1 MIDQQNQDATPDNAV
16 DTEIKPGMLIEATE
30 GDLGEADLSKP
41 RVTDV
46 KYDKDGQL
54 EKIVIQKGVLF
65 KKTLEIPA
73 DRIEGVEQ
81 TKDQPP
87 RVMIQTDNL
96 EVEALTPVG
105 QEQLATK
112 DQLAQEKENLAKE
125 GTTSQGKSDPL
136 DAVQTALPTARGMVE
151 AKAKKEHQTAEA
163 RHSKRT
169 AQIPPDLFFKIGNN
183 VENKNS
189 GHWLK
194 KIGPGFLAGM
204 AGNDSSAV
212 TSYMVTGS
220 RTGFSQLWL
229 ILLTTPL
236 LQAVQFG
243 CAKIGRVTQKGLSEL
258 LREHY
263 TRWVAW
269 PASLALIVAN
279 IALIA
284 ADLLA
289 IGTGFELITGLSF
302 IWFIVP
308 VALVLWYITVYQ
320 SYDRFEKVFICMSFA
335 FVAFFLMAFL
345 AGPNWGE
352 VLSNT
357 FSPRFDFSF
366 QGISTSVAVL
376 GATLTPYQFFWQ
388 VQGET
393 EVQRDGSTDQK
404 IKNASVDIASGVI
417 SGNLIAYSI
426 IVTTAATAFVQ
437 HKEINTAA
445 DAANLLE
452 PLIGVFSKYL
462 VGIGLI
468 GAGMIAIPVLLAST
482 SYAVAGSFGWPSSLS
497 KKPWQNEGFYLILTV
512 ALLASLVV
520 AFLGFEP
527 LQLMFLANILA
538 GLLAPILLVFI
549 LFVGN
554 NARIMGR
561 HRFRFPTNLG
571 IGLGAFILFSGAGL
585 LLFGLLN
592 GSQ

>member
-1 MIDQQNQDATPDNAV
+1 MDQKQNSKPDGTANH
-16 DTEIKPGMLIEATE
+16 EIEPGMLVEAIE

-41 RVTDV
+41 KVTEV
-46 KYDKDGQL
+46 KHDEAGNLDKI
-54 EKIVIQKGVLF
+54 IVQKGVLF
-65 KKTLEIPA
+65 NKTLEIPA

-81 TKDQPP
+81 NGSEPAK
-87 RVMIQTDNL
+87 VKLQTNHA
-96 EVEALTPVG
+96 EVEALTPTG
-105 QEQLATK
+105 AEQLESK
-112 DQLAQEKENLAKE
+112 DRISRQTE
-125 GTTSQGKSDPL
+125 GTAPEEGHQDPL
-136 DAVQTALPTARGMVE
+136 DKVQTVLPTARGLEENE
-151 AKAKKEHQTAEA
+151 AAIDQEKETGGQANPGRNSSYPA
-163 RHSKRT
+163 RATGKSEPGVDNPR
-169 AQIPPDLFFKIGNN
+169 P
-183 VENKNS
+183 ENF
-189 GHWLK
+189 LK

-220 RTGFSQLWL
+220 RTGYSQLWL
-229 ILLTTPL
+229 VLLTTPI

-243 CAKIGRVTQKGLSEL
+243 CAKIGRITQKGLSEI
-258 LREHY
+258 LRENY

-269 PASLALIVAN
+269 PASLALIIAN

-284 ADLLA
+284 ADLVA
-289 IGTGFELITGLSF
+289 IGTGFELITGLGF

-335 FVAFFLMAFL
+335 FVAFLLTAFL
-345 AGPNWGE
+345 ARPNWGD
-352 VLSNT
+352 VLSHT
-357 FSPRFDFSF
+357 FIPRVDFSF
-366 QGISTSVAVL
+366 IGISTSVAVL

-393 EVQRDGSTDQK
+393 EAQRAGSTDQK
-404 IKNASVDIASGVI
+404 IRSASLDIGAGVI
-417 SGNLIAYSI
+417 SGNLIAYSVI
-426 IVTTAATAFVQ
+426 ITTAATAFVS
-437 HKEINTAA
+437 HREINTAA

-462 VGIGLI
+462 VGVGLI

-482 SYAVAGSFGWPSSLS
+482 SYGVAGSFGWPSSLS

-520 AFLGFEP
+520 AMLGFQP

-554 NARIMGR
+554 NSKIMGR
-561 HRFRFPTNLG
+561 HRFRLPTNLG
-571 IGLGAFILFSGAGL
+571 IGLGVVILFAGAGL
-585 LLFGLLN
+585 LLFGLLT
-592 GSQ
+592 GQS